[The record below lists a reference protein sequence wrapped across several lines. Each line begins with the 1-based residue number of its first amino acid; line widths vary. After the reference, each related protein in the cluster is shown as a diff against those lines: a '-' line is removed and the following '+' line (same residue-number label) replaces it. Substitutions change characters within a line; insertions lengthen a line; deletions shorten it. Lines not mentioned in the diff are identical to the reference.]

1 MPRVGAV
8 SDINMLPVCR
18 RTGDAEGEEI
28 RSVVKYYHSPQ
39 EAALAGEEA
48 HVLETSPSM
57 AVDVEQDGGQLRAT
71 AALST
76 KKKKKKETVTRLGTC
91 DDKLLSPAYLN
102 PKLNRSRRLGRFWCD
117 LMVGRECA

>member
-28 RSVVKYYHSPQ
+28 RSPQ
-39 EAALAGEEA
+39 EGALRGEEA

-57 AVDVEQDGGQLRAT
+57 
-71 AALST
+71 
-76 KKKKKKETVTRLGTC
+76 
-91 DDKLLSPAYLN
+91 
-102 PKLNRSRRLGRFWCD
+102 GR
-117 LMVGRECA
+117 

>member
-39 EAALAGEEA
+39 EGALGGEEA

-57 AVDVEQDGGQLRAT
+57 GVEVDQNGTLIRKNKYKN
-71 AALST
+71 
-76 KKKKKKETVTRLGTC
+76 KK
-91 DDKLLSPAYLN
+91 
-102 PKLNRSRRLGRFWCD
+102 
-117 LMVGRECA
+117 